1 MCVMVMQLCIMVC
14 VVCVTVMHVWVAV
27 SVRNGIVSALNCIK
41 FMLYNINGLPAMPMS
56 YVCALVHIYGGN
68 GRIYSQ
74 GKT

>member
-1 MCVMVMQLCIMVC
+1 MCVMVMQLVC

-27 SVRNGIVSALNCIK
+27 SVRNGIVSALNCIN

-56 YVCALVHIYGGN
+56 YVCALVHIYYGGN